1 MIYLETTRQFLPD
14 NYKVVERGEIEVKG
28 KGSMKTYWLDYR
40 ENRRTL
46 AQAAADVTANRSPV
60 KAIEYN
66 NHDRRMS
73 MPQYMLHNKSAEN
86 SSDERRVYSPITFE
100 DVARRSVVHS
110 PMRSLFSGHG
120 GRVSRSNSTGH
131 AFLQSPSDVFG
142 SLIVDTEEFLE
153 DLHNRNSAGPSSNL
167 LSPTSAP
174 MSAYSQNGSKNLRQI
189 SARIKNKKAAGQ
201 VSFDVIDFLMGG
213 AINLKQTSIQF
224 TDDEILKLNQRQPS
238 PSAPVLQKS
247 DSKDSS
253 KGSEKDRSIMKRGSR
268 FSQADSEKRAL
279 ENLDEMVK
287 NVYDNDIPGMCWPSP
302 SPTSQPQQQ
311 PSNSK
316 SEGNLRCLQ
325 NPCK

>member
-1 MIYLETTRQFLPD
+1 
-14 NYKVVERGEIEVKG
+14 
-28 KGSMKTYWLDYR
+28 MKTYWLDYR

-60 KAIEYN
+60 KAIEF

-100 DVARRSVVHS
+100 DVARRSIIHS
-110 PMRSLFSGHG
+110 PMRNLFSGHG

-167 LSPTSAP
+167 LSPSSTP
-174 MSAYSQNGSKNLRQI
+174 MSGYSQGGSKNLRQI
-189 SARIKNKKAAGQ
+189 SARIKNKKAAAGQ
-201 VSFDVIDFLMGG
+201 VSFDVNSLMGKT
-213 AINLKQTSIQF
+213 INLKPNPPSSIQF

-238 PSAPVLQKS
+238 PSAPVLQKG

-253 KGSEKDRSIMKRGSR
+253 KGSEKERSIMKRGPR
-268 FSQADSEKRAL
+268 LSQADSEKRAL

-287 NVYDNDIPGMCWPSP
+287 NVYDNDIPGMCWPS
-302 SPTSQPQQQ
+302 TQQPQQQ

-316 SEGNLRCLQ
+316 SEGNLKYLQ
-325 NPCK
+325 SSCT